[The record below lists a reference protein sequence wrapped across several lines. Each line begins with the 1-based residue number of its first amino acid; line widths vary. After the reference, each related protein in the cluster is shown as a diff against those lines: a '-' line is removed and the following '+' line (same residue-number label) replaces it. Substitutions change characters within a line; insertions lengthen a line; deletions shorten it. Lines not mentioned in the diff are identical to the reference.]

1 MQSNADSLNIV
12 KLLQAAIVLGTIV
25 FLIQAEEFLSK
36 AALDDPLVSRSQQK
50 QQRNFQFI
58 IVFWLL

>member
-12 KLLQAAIVLGTIV
+12 KLLQAAIILGTIV

-58 IVFWLL
+58 IVF

>member
-58 IVFWLL
+58 IVF

>member
-12 KLLQAAIVLGTIV
+12 KLLQAAIILGTIV

-36 AALDDPLVSRSQQK
+36 ATLDDPLVSRSQQK
-50 QQRNFQFI
+50 HQRNFQFI
-58 IVFWLL
+58 IVF

>member
-36 AALDDPLVSRSQQK
+36 ATLDDPLVSRSQQK

-58 IVFWLL
+58 IVF

>member
-12 KLLQAAIVLGTIV
+12 KLLQAAIILGTIV